1 MADRATQHTGLM
13 PPPQAQQSVV
23 DDNGYLLTR
32 RATLAPA
39 TADAEARTVEV
50 VWSTGAP
57 VRRRDMAGPYI
68 ERLSLAPEAVDLSRL
83 EGASVLDAHRQTAVR
98 DVLGSVRSAVVDGKR
113 GTALIQFSARPEVE
127 PVWQDVLAGILRHVS
142 VGYSVEEWAETTE
155 NGARVLTAVRW
166 TPHEI
171 SLVPTPADP
180 GAHIRMETEMTE
192 TTTTSAAAQTRNSC
206 VDTDNAGG
214 RIATSVAAG
223 NSSQTRAAA
232 NAEIRS
238 IARIAGLDQ
247 SWIDGQ
253 IDANADADTARRAA
267 FEALANRSAP
277 AIRTEQVRVEMGES
291 QDEPALRAR
300 QMGEALYARINPRH
314 ELSEPARRYAYATPV
329 DMAKEL
335 LTLRGESTM
344 ALSPASLVTRALH
357 TTSDFPIILGDTV
370 GRVLRDAYQAAPSG
384 IRRLGRQTTA
394 RDFRA
399 VNKIMLGEAPLLEKL
414 NEHGEIKAGTMAE
427 AREAYKVETWARKIG
442 ITRQVL
448 VNDDLGAFA
457 DLARRM
463 GQAAAETEARILV
476 TLLEAGSGNGPT
488 LSDGKTLFHADHGN
502 KAGTG
507 ATISDAT
514 LSAARL
520 ALRTQKGIED
530 RTIRVTPRNL
540 LVPPALETTA
550 EKWLASIA
558 PATAADVNP
567 FSGSLSLVVEPRL
580 SSATRWYVTADPSE
594 IDGLEFAYL
603 SGAEGPQVE
612 SRSGWDVDGVEIRV
626 ILDFG
631 AGFIDHRGWFMN
643 AGA

>member
-1 MADRATQHTGLM
+1 MAETEIALSTPM
-13 PPPQAQQSVV
+13 VPPGRSAETVQ
-23 DDNGYLLTR
+23 DGNGFFTR

-68 ERLSLAPEAVDLSRL
+68 ERLSLAPEAVDLSHL
-83 EGASVLDAHRQTAVR
+83 EAASVLDAHRQTAVR
-98 DVLGSVRSAVVDGKR
+98 DVLGSVRSAAVDGKR

-142 VGYSVEEWAETTE
+142 VGYSVEDWAETTE
-155 NGARVLTAVRW
+155 SGARVLTAVRW

-180 GAHIRMETEMTE
+180 GAHIRMETEMTD
-192 TTTTSAAAQTRNSC
+192 TTTTPAPPQAST
-206 VDTDNAGG
+206 TE
-214 RIATSVAAG
+214 
-223 NSSQTRAAA
+223 TRAEA

-253 IDANADADTARRAA
+253 IDGGADPDTARRAA
-267 FEALANRSAP
+267 FEALAKRSAP
-277 AIRTEQVRVEMGES
+277 AIRTEQVRVEMGDS
-291 QDEPALRAR
+291 QDDPALRAR

-314 ELSEPARRYAYATPV
+314 ELSEPARRYAYSSPV

-488 LSDGKTLFHADHGN
+488 MSDGKTLFHADHGN

-507 ATISDAT
+507 AAISDAT

-580 SSATRWYVTADPSE
+580 SSATRWYVTADPGE

>member
-1 MADRATQHTGLM
+1 
-13 PPPQAQQSVV
+13 
-23 DDNGYLLTR
+23 
-32 RATLAPA
+32 
-39 TADAEARTVEV
+39 
-50 VWSTGAP
+50 
-57 VRRRDMAGPYI
+57 
-68 ERLSLAPEAVDLSRL
+68 
-83 EGASVLDAHRQTAVR
+83 
-98 DVLGSVRSAVVDGKR
+98 
-113 GTALIQFSARPEVE
+113 
-127 PVWQDVLAGILRHVS
+127 
-142 VGYSVEEWAETTE
+142 
-155 NGARVLTAVRW
+155 
-166 TPHEI
+166 
-171 SLVPTPADP
+171 
-180 GAHIRMETEMTE
+180 
-192 TTTTSAAAQTRNSC
+192 
-206 VDTDNAGG
+206 
-214 RIATSVAAG
+214 
-223 NSSQTRAAA
+223 
-232 NAEIRS
+232 
-238 IARIAGLDQ
+238 
-247 SWIDGQ
+247 
-253 IDANADADTARRAA
+253 
-267 FEALANRSAP
+267 
-277 AIRTEQVRVEMGES
+277 
-291 QDEPALRAR
+291 
-300 QMGEALYARINPRH
+300 
-314 ELSEPARRYAYATPV
+314 
-329 DMAKEL
+329 MAKEL

-448 VNDDLGAFA
+448 VNDDLGAFS

-476 TLLEAGSGNGPT
+476 ALLEAGSGNGPT
-488 LSDGKTLFHADHGN
+488 MSDGKTLFHADHGN

-507 ATISDAT
+507 AAISDAT

-580 SSATRWYVTADPSE
+580 SSATRWYVTADPGE

-631 AGFIDHRGWFMN
+631 AGLHRPSGLVHERRGVSMADLAQLTAWRDALMAARYRGVRTVEYDGKRVTYASDGEMAAALADLN
-643 AGA
+643 RQIAGATDRISVVRIQSSKGL

>member
-1 MADRATQHTGLM
+1 MAETM
-13 PPPQAQQSVV
+13 E
-23 DDNGYLLTR
+23 LLTR
-32 RATLAPA
+32 RAKLAPA
-39 TADAEARTVEV
+39 TADPDARTVDV

-68 ERLSLAPEAVDLSRL
+68 ERLSLDPQAVDLSRL

-98 DVLGSVRSAVVDGKR
+98 DVLGSVRSAAVDGKR

-127 PVWQDVLAGILRHVS
+127 PVWQDVLSGILRHVS

-192 TTTTSAAAQTRNSC
+192 TTSTAAPPEAPTTE
-206 VDTDNAGG
+206 
-214 RIATSVAAG
+214 
-223 NSSQTRAAA
+223 TRAEA

-253 IDANADADTARRAA
+253 IDGGADPDTARRAA
-267 FEALANRSAP
+267 FEALAQRSAP

-291 QDEPALRAR
+291 QDDPALRAR

-314 ELSEPARRYAYATPV
+314 ELSEPARRYAYSTPV

-507 ATISDAT
+507 TAISDAT

-580 SSATRWYVTADPSE
+580 SSATRWYVTADPGE

>member
-1 MADRATQHTGLM
+1 MSDALE
-13 PPPQAQQSVV
+13 
-23 DDNGYLLTR
+23 LLTR
-32 RATLAPA
+32 RASLAPA
-39 TADAEARTVEV
+39 TADRDARTVEV
-50 VWSTGAP
+50 IWSTGAP
-57 VRRRDMAGPYI
+57 VRRRDMAGEYI
-68 ERLSLAPEAVDLSRL
+68 ERLSLDAAAVDLSRL
-83 EGASVLDAHRQTAVR
+83 EGGSVLDAHRQSAVR
-98 DVLGSVRSAVVDGKR
+98 DVLGSVRKAAVDGRR
-113 GTALIQFSARPEVE
+113 GTALIQFSGRPEVE
-127 PVWQDVLAGILRHVS
+127 PIWQDVLAGILRHVS
-142 VGYSVEEWAETTE
+142 VGYTVEEWAESKE
-155 NGARVLTAVRW
+155 DGARVMTAVRW

-180 GAHIRMETEMTE
+180 GAKIRMENDMT
-192 TTTTSAAAQTRNSC
+192 
-206 VDTDNAGG
+206 DTDTGAAEAPP
-214 RIATSVAAG
+214 ATAT
-223 NSSQTRAAA
+223 QTRAAI

-238 IARIAGLDQ
+238 IARIAGLGQ
-247 SWIDGQ
+247 SWVDGQ
-253 IDANADADTARRAA
+253 IDAEADADTARRAA
-267 FEALANRSAP
+267 FEALAKRSAP
-277 AIRTEQVRVEMGES
+277 TIRTEQVRVEMGDS
-291 QDEPALRAR
+291 QDDPALRAR

-314 ELSEPARRYAYATPV
+314 DLSEPARRYAYATPV

-476 TLLEAGSGNGPT
+476 TLLETGSGNGPT
-488 LSDGKTLFHADHGN
+488 MSDGKTLFHADHGN

-507 ATISDAT
+507 AAISDAT

-580 SSATRWYVTADPSE
+580 TSATRWYVTADPGE
-594 IDGLEFAYL
+594 IDGMEFAYL

>member
-1 MADRATQHTGLM
+1 MADM
-13 PPPQAQQSVV
+13 ME
-23 DDNGYLLTR
+23 LLTR

-39 TADAEARTVEV
+39 TADPEARTVEV

-57 VRRRDMAGPYI
+57 VRRRDMAGQYI
-68 ERLSLAPEAVDLSRL
+68 ERLSLDPKAVDLSRL

-98 DVLGSVRSAVVDGKR
+98 DVLGSVCSAAVDGKR

-142 VGYSVEEWAETTE
+142 VGYSAEDWAETTE

-180 GAHIRMETEMTE
+180 GAHIRMETEMTD
-192 TTTTSAAAQTRNSC
+192 TTTREAA
-206 VDTDNAGG
+206 DTAP
-214 RIATSVAAG
+214 TTE
-223 NSSQTRAAA
+223 TRAAA

-253 IDANADADTARRAA
+253 IDGGADPDTARRAA
-267 FEALANRSAP
+267 FEALAQRSAP

-291 QDEPALRAR
+291 QDDPARRAR
-300 QMGEALYARINPRH
+300 QMGEALYARINPHH
-314 ELSEPARRYAYATPV
+314 ELSDPARRYAYATPV

-448 VNDDLGAFA
+448 VNDDLGAFS

-476 TLLEAGSGNGPT
+476 TFLEAGSGNGPT

-507 ATISDAT
+507 AAISDAT

-580 SSATRWYVTADPSE
+580 SSATRWYVTADPGE

-603 SGAEGPQVE
+603 SRAEGPQVE

>member
-1 MADRATQHTGLM
+1 MNDTVT
-13 PPPQAQQSVV
+13 
-23 DDNGYLLTR
+23 LLTR
-32 RATLAPA
+32 RADLAPA
-39 TADAEARTVEV
+39 SADRDARTVEV
-50 VWSTGAP
+50 IWSTGAP
-57 VRRRDMAGPYI
+57 VRRRDMAGPYV

-83 EGASVLDAHRQTAVR
+83 QGASVLDAHRQSAVR
-98 DVLGSVRSAVVDGKR
+98 DVLGSVQSASVDGQR
-113 GTALIQFSARPEVE
+113 GTALIRFSARPEVE
-127 PVWQDVLAGILRHVS
+127 PLWQDVLSGILRHVS

-155 NGARVLTAVRW
+155 NGARLLTAVRW

-180 GAHIRMETEMTE
+180 GARIRMETNMTDTTITPAPPE
-192 TTTTSAAAQTRNSC
+192 TQTRTAIN
-206 VDTDNAGG
+206 T
-214 RIATSVAAG
+214 
-223 NSSQTRAAA
+223 
-232 NAEIRS
+232 EIRS

-253 IDANADADTARRAA
+253 IDAAVDADSARRAA
-267 FEALANRSAP
+267 FEALASRSAP
-277 AIRTEQVRVEMGES
+277 TIRTEQVRVEMGES
-291 QDEPALRAR
+291 QDDPALRAR

-314 ELSEPARRYAYATPV
+314 DLSEPARRYAYATPV

-344 ALSPASLVTRALH
+344 ALSPATLVTRALH
-357 TTSDFPIILGDTV
+357 TTSDFPIILGNTV

-384 IRRLGRQTTA
+384 IRRLGRQTSA
-394 RDFRA
+394 RDFRS

-427 AREAYKVETWARKIG
+427 AREAYKIETWAKKIG

-448 VNDDLGAFA
+448 VNDDLGAFS

-463 GQAAAETEARILV
+463 GQGAAETEARILV
-476 TLLEAGSGNGPT
+476 TLLEANSGNGPT
-488 LSDGKTLFHADHGN
+488 LSDTKALFHLDHGN

-507 ATISDAT
+507 AVISDTT

-520 ALRTQKGIED
+520 ALRTQKGID
-530 RTIRVTPRNL
+530 GRIIRVTPKNL
-540 LVPPALETTA
+540 LVPPALETVA
-550 EKWLASIA
+550 EKWLATIA

-567 FSGSLSLVVEPRL
+567 FSGAMSLVVEPRL
-580 SSATRWYVTADPSE
+580 SSATRWYVTADPGE

-603 SGAEGPQVE
+603 SGNEGPQVE

>member
-1 MADRATQHTGLM
+1 MV
-13 PPPQAQQSVV
+13 PPGRSAETVQNR
-23 DDNGYLLTR
+23 NGFLTR

-50 VWSTGAP
+50 IWSTGAP

-68 ERLSLAPEAVDLSRL
+68 ECLSLAPEAVDLSRL

-98 DVLGSVRSAVVDGKR
+98 DVLGSVRSAAVDGRR

-142 VGYSVEEWAETTE
+142 VGYSVEDWAETTE

-192 TTTTSAAAQTRNSC
+192 TPDTVA
-206 VDTDNAGG
+206 TDNTAQG
-214 RIATSVAAG
+214 RHDIVEAG
-223 NSSQTRAAA
+223 NDVRNRRCTVPNGNGATNRTEA
-232 NAEIRS
+232 NGEIRS

-253 IDANADADTARRAA
+253 IDADANPDAARRAA
-267 FEALANRSAP
+267 FDALAKRSAP
-277 AIRTEQVRVEMGES
+277 AIRTEQVRVEMGQS
-291 QDEPALRAR
+291 HDDPALRAR

-314 ELSEPARRYAYATPV
+314 EISEPARRYAYSTPV

-357 TTSDFPIILGDTV
+357 TNSDFPIILGDTV

-507 ATISDAT
+507 AAISDAT

-580 SSATRWYVTADPSE
+580 SSATRWYVTADPGE

>member
-1 MADRATQHTGLM
+1 MHDTIT
-13 PPPQAQQSVV
+13 
-23 DDNGYLLTR
+23 LLTR
-32 RATLAPA
+32 RADLAPA
-39 TADAEARTVEV
+39 SADRDARTVEV
-50 VWSTGAP
+50 IWSTGAP
-57 VRRRDMAGPYI
+57 VRRRDMAGQYI

-83 EGASVLDAHRQTAVR
+83 QGASVLDAHRQSAVR
-98 DVLGSVRSAVVDGKR
+98 DVLGSVQSAAVDGQR
-113 GTALIQFSARPEVE
+113 GTALIRFSSRPEVE
-127 PVWQDVLAGILRHVS
+127 PLWQDVLSGILRHVS

-180 GAHIRMETEMTE
+180 GAHIRMETNMTD
-192 TTTTSAAAQTRNSC
+192 TTITPAPPAAQTR
-206 VDTDNAGG
+206 
-214 RIATSVAAG
+214 AAI
-223 NSSQTRAAA
+223 NT
-232 NAEIRS
+232 EIRS

-253 IDANADADTARRAA
+253 IDAAADADTARLAA
-267 FEALANRSAP
+267 FEALAARSAP
-277 AIRTEQVRVEMGES
+277 MIRTEQVRVEMGES
-291 QDEPALRAR
+291 HDDPALRAR

-357 TTSDFPIILGDTV
+357 TTSDFPIILGNTV

-384 IRRLGRQTTA
+384 IRRLGRQTSA
-394 RDFRA
+394 RDFRS

-414 NEHGEIKAGTMAE
+414 NEAGEIKAGTMAE
-427 AREAYKVETWARKIG
+427 AREAYKIETWAKKIG

-463 GQAAAETEARILV
+463 GQGAAETEARILV
-476 TLLEAGSGNGPT
+476 TLLEANSGNGPT
-488 LSDGKTLFHADHGN
+488 LSDSKALFHADHGN
-502 KAGTG
+502 KAASG
-507 ATISDAT
+507 AAISDTT

-520 ALRTQKGIED
+520 ALRTQKGID
-530 RTIRVTPRNL
+530 GRVIRVTPKNL
-540 LVPPALETTA
+540 LVPPALETVA
-550 EKWLASIA
+550 EKWLATIA

-567 FSGSLSLVVEPRL
+567 FSGAMSLVVEPRL
-580 SSATRWYVTADPSE
+580 TSATRWYVTADPGE

-603 SGAEGPQVE
+603 SGNEGPQVE

-631 AGFIDHRGWFMN
+631 AGFIDHRGWFQN

>member
-1 MADRATQHTGLM
+1 MADTVELH
-13 PPPQAQQSVV
+13 
-23 DDNGYLLTR
+23 TR
-32 RATLAPA
+32 RASLRPQTVNV
-39 TADAEARTVEV
+39 EERNVEV

-98 DVLGSVRSAVVDGKR
+98 DVLGTVRSATVDGKR

-142 VGYSVEEWAETTE
+142 VGYTVEEWSETTE

-180 GAHIRMETEMTE
+180 GAHIRMETEMTD
-192 TTTTSAAAQTRNSC
+192 TTTREGADKAPTTE
-206 VDTDNAGG
+206 
-214 RIATSVAAG
+214 
-223 NSSQTRAAA
+223 TRAEA

-253 IDANADADTARRAA
+253 IDAGADPDTARRAA
-267 FEALANRSAP
+267 FEALAKRSAP
-277 AIRTEQVRVEMGES
+277 AIRTEQVRVEIGES
-291 QDEPALRAR
+291 QDDPAIRAR

-394 RDFRA
+394 RDFRS

-414 NEHGEIKAGTMAE
+414 DEHGEIKAGTMAE

-476 TLLEAGSGNGPT
+476 TLLEAGNGNGPT
-488 LSDGKTLFHADHGN
+488 MSDGKTLFHADHGN

-507 ATISDAT
+507 AAISDAT

-530 RTIRVTPRNL
+530 RTIRVTPKHL

-580 SSATRWYVTADPSE
+580 TSPTRWYVTAEPGE

>member
-1 MADRATQHTGLM
+1 MADTL
-13 PPPQAQQSVV
+13 
-23 DDNGYLLTR
+23 NLLTR
-32 RATLAPA
+32 RASLKPQ
-39 TADAEARTVEV
+39 TVNVDERNV
-50 VWSTGAP
+50 EIVWSTGAP
-57 VRRRDMAGPYI
+57 VRRRDMAGQYI
-68 ERLSLAPEAVDLSRL
+68 ELLSLAPEAVDLSRL

-98 DVLGSVRSAVVDGKR
+98 DVLGSVRSASVDGTR

-127 PVWQDVLAGILRHVS
+127 PVWQDVMAGILRHVS

-180 GAHIRMETEMTE
+180 GAHIRMETEMTD
-192 TTTTSAAAQTRNSC
+192 TPDTVA
-206 VDTDNAGG
+206 TDNTAQG
-214 RIATSVAAG
+214 RSDIVGADNDVQNKRSTVPDGNEAT
-223 NSSQTRAAA
+223 TRARA

-238 IARIAGLDQ
+238 IASVAGLDQ

-253 IDANADADTARRAA
+253 IDAHADPDTARRAA
-267 FEALANRSAP
+267 FDALANRSAP
-277 AIRTEQVRVEMGES
+277 SIRTEQVRVEMGQS
-291 QDEPALRAR
+291 HDDPAVRTR

-314 ELSEPARRYAYATPV
+314 ELSEPARRYAYSTPV

-384 IRRLGRQTTA
+384 IRRLGRQTSA

-448 VNDDLGAFA
+448 VNDDLGAFS

-488 LSDGKTLFHADHGN
+488 MSDGKALFHADHGN

-507 ATISDAT
+507 AVISDAT

-580 SSATRWYVTADPSE
+580 SSATRWYVTADPGE

-603 SGAEGPQVE
+603 SGTEGPQVE

-631 AGFIDHRGWFMN
+631 AGFIDHRGWFAN

>member
-1 MADRATQHTGLM
+1 MADAM
-13 PPPQAQQSVV
+13 E
-23 DDNGYLLTR
+23 LLTR

-57 VRRRDMAGPYI
+57 VRRRDMAGQYI

-98 DVLGSVRSAVVDGKR
+98 DVLGSVRSAAVDGKR
-113 GTALIQFSARPEVE
+113 GTAVIQFSARPEVE

-142 VGYSVEEWAETTE
+142 VGYSVEDWAETTE

-180 GAHIRMETEMTE
+180 GAHIRMETEMTD
-192 TTTTSAAAQTRNSC
+192 TTTTPASPEAPT
-206 VDTDNAGG
+206 TE
-214 RIATSVAAG
+214 
-223 NSSQTRAAA
+223 TRAEA

-253 IDANADADTARRAA
+253 IDGGADPDTARRAA
-267 FEALANRSAP
+267 FEALAQRSAP
-277 AIRTEQVRVEMGES
+277 TIRTEQVGVEMGES
-291 QDEPALRAR
+291 QDDPALRAR

-314 ELSEPARRYAYATPV
+314 ELSEPARRYAYSTPV

-335 LTLRGESTM
+335 LTLRGETTM

-399 VNKIMLGEAPLLEKL
+399 VNKIMLGGAPLLEKL

-488 LSDGKTLFHADHGN
+488 MSDGKTLFHADHGN

-507 ATISDAT
+507 AAISDAT

-550 EKWLASIA
+550 EKWLATIA

-580 SSATRWYVTADPSE
+580 SSATRWYVTAEPGE

>member
-1 MADRATQHTGLM
+1 MAETM
-13 PPPQAQQSVV
+13 E
-23 DDNGYLLTR
+23 LLTR
-32 RATLAPA
+32 RATIAPS
-39 TADAEARTVEV
+39 TADPEARTVEV
-50 VWSTGAP
+50 IWSTGAP

-68 ERLSLAPEAVDLSRL
+68 ERLSLDPQAVDLSRL

-98 DVLGSVRSAVVDGKR
+98 DVLGSVRSAAVDGKR
-113 GTALIQFSARPEVE
+113 GTALVQFSARPEVE

-142 VGYSVEEWAETTE
+142 VGYSVEDWAETTE
-155 NGARVLTAVRW
+155 NGARVLTAVCW

-180 GAHIRMETEMTE
+180 GAHIRMETEMTD
-192 TTTTSAAAQTRNSC
+192 TTIQEAA
-206 VDTDNAGG
+206 DTAPS
-214 RIATSVAAG
+214 TE
-223 NSSQTRAAA
+223 TRAET

-253 IDANADADTARRAA
+253 IDGGADPDTARRAA
-267 FEALANRSAP
+267 FEALAQRSAP
-277 AIRTEQVRVEMGES
+277 TIRTEQVRVEMGES
-291 QDEPALRAR
+291 QDDPALRAR

-314 ELSEPARRYAYATPV
+314 ELSEPARRYAYSTPV

-335 LTLRGESTM
+335 LNLRGESTM

-357 TTSDFPIILGDTV
+357 TTSDFPIILGDTM

-442 ITRQVL
+442 VTRQVL
-448 VNDDLGAFA
+448 VNDDLGSFS

-488 LSDGKTLFHADHGN
+488 MSDGKTLFHADHGN

-507 ATISDAT
+507 AVISDAT

-580 SSATRWYVTADPSE
+580 SSATRWYVTADPGE

>member
-1 MADRATQHTGLM
+1 MSDTLE
-13 PPPQAQQSVV
+13 
-23 DDNGYLLTR
+23 LLTR
-32 RATLAPA
+32 RADLAPA
-39 TADAEARTVEV
+39 TADPETRTVEV

-57 VRRRDMAGPYI
+57 VRRRDMAGEYI
-68 ERLSLAPEAVDLSRL
+68 ERLSLDPEAVDLSRL
-83 EGASVLDAHRQTAVR
+83 EGASVLDAHRQSAVR
-98 DVLGSVRSAVVDGKR
+98 DVLGSVREAAVDGRR

-127 PVWQDVLAGILRHVS
+127 PIWQDVLTGILRHVS
-142 VGYSVEEWAETTE
+142 VGYSVEEWAESQE

-180 GAHIRMETEMTE
+180 GAKIRMETNMTDTDTGAADTPPATE
-192 TTTTSAAAQTRNSC
+192 T
-206 VDTDNAGG
+206 
-214 RIATSVAAG
+214 
-223 NSSQTRAAA
+223 QTRAAV

-247 SWIDGQ
+247 AWIDSQ
-253 IDANADADTARRAA
+253 IDAEADADTARRAA
-267 FEALANRSAP
+267 FEALARRSSP
-277 AIRTEQVRVEMGES
+277 TIRAEQVRVEMGES

-314 ELSEPARRYAYATPV
+314 ELTEPARRYAYATPV
-329 DMAKEL
+329 DMAREL

-344 ALSPASLVTRALH
+344 GLSPASIVTRALH

-370 GRVLRDAYQAAPSG
+370 GRVLRDAYQAAPVG
-384 IRRLGRQTTA
+384 VRRLGRQTTA

-448 VNDDLGAFA
+448 VNDDLGAFS

-463 GQAAAETEARILV
+463 GQGAAETEARILV
-476 TLLEAGSGNGPT
+476 DLLEANTGNGPK
-488 LSDGKTLFHADHGN
+488 LSDNKTLFHADHGN
-502 KAGTG
+502 KAGSG
-507 ATISDAT
+507 AAISDTT

-530 RTIRVTPRNL
+530 RTIRVTPKNL
-540 LVPPALETTA
+540 LVPPALETDA
-550 EKWLASIA
+550 EKWLATVA
-558 PATAADVNP
+558 PAKAADVNP

-580 SSATRWYVTADPSE
+580 ASATRWYVTADPGE
-594 IDGLEFAYL
+594 IDGLEYAYL
-603 SGAEGPQVE
+603 SGNEGPQVE

-631 AGFIDHRGWFMN
+631 AGFVDHRGWFMN
-643 AGA
+643 PGA

>member
-1 MADRATQHTGLM
+1 MAETEIALSTLM
-13 PPPQAQQSVV
+13 VPPGRSAETVQ
-23 DDNGYLLTR
+23 DGNGFLTR
-32 RATLAPA
+32 RATLAPS
-39 TADAEARTVEV
+39 TADPEARTVEV

-57 VRRRDMAGPYI
+57 VRRRDMAGQYI

-98 DVLGSVRSAVVDGKR
+98 DVLGSVRRAAVDGRR
-113 GTALIQFSARPEVE
+113 GTALIQFSSRPEVE
-127 PVWQDVLAGILRHVS
+127 PVWQDVMAGILRHVS
-142 VGYSVEEWAETTE
+142 VGYSVEDWAETTE

-180 GAHIRMETEMTE
+180 GAHIRMETEMTD
-192 TTTTSAAAQTRNSC
+192 TTTTPPEAPKTE
-206 VDTDNAGG
+206 
-214 RIATSVAAG
+214 
-223 NSSQTRAAA
+223 TRAEA

-253 IDANADADTARRAA
+253 IDGGADPDTARRAA
-267 FEALANRSAP
+267 FEALAKRSAP

-291 QDEPALRAR
+291 QDDPALRAR

-314 ELSEPARRYAYATPV
+314 ELSEPARRYAYSTPV

-507 ATISDAT
+507 AAISDAT

-558 PATAADVNP
+558 PASAADVNP

-580 SSATRWYVTADPSE
+580 SSATRWYVTADPGE

-631 AGFIDHRGWFMN
+631 AGIIDHRGWFMN

>member
-1 MADRATQHTGLM
+1 MADTM
-13 PPPQAQQSVV
+13 
-23 DDNGYLLTR
+23 DLLTR

-39 TADAEARTVEV
+39 TADPEARTVEV

-57 VRRRDMAGPYI
+57 VRRRDMAGQYI

-98 DVLGSVRSAVVDGKR
+98 DVLGSVRSAAVDGKR
-113 GTALIQFSARPEVE
+113 GTALIQFSTRPEVD
-127 PVWQDVLAGILRHVS
+127 PVWQDVLEGILRHVS
-142 VGYSVEEWAETTE
+142 VGYSVEDWAETAE

-180 GAHIRMETEMTE
+180 GAHIRMETEMTD
-192 TTTTSAAAQTRNSC
+192 TTTTPAPPEAPT
-206 VDTDNAGG
+206 TE
-214 RIATSVAAG
+214 
-223 NSSQTRAAA
+223 TRAEA

-253 IDANADADTARRAA
+253 IDGGADPDTARRAA
-267 FEALANRSAP
+267 FEALAKRSAP

-291 QDEPALRAR
+291 QDDPALRAR

-314 ELSEPARRYAYATPV
+314 EVSDPARRYAYSTPV

-335 LTLRGESTM
+335 LRLRGESIM

-442 ITRQVL
+442 VTRQVL

-488 LSDGKTLFHADHGN
+488 ISDGKTLFHADHGN

-507 ATISDAT
+507 AVISDAT

-567 FSGSLSLVVEPRL
+567 FSGALSLVVEPRL
-580 SSATRWYVTADPSE
+580 SSATRWYVTADPGE

>member
-1 MADRATQHTGLM
+1 MADTETTSAWTHSNVGN
-13 PPPQAQQSVV
+13 
-23 DDNGYLLTR
+23 DNVSLLTR
-32 RATLAPA
+32 RASVKPQTVNVV
-39 TADAEARTVEV
+39 ERNVEV

-57 VRRRDMAGPYI
+57 VRRRDMAGHYI
-68 ERLSLAPEAVDLSRL
+68 ERLSLDPQAVDLSRL

-98 DVLGSVRSAVVDGKR
+98 DVLGSVRSAAVDGKR

-142 VGYSVEEWAETTE
+142 VGYSVEDWAETTE

-180 GAHIRMETEMTE
+180 GAHIRMETEMTD
-192 TTTTSAAAQTRNSC
+192 TTTTTAPPKAQTE
-206 VDTDNAGG
+206 
-214 RIATSVAAG
+214 
-223 NSSQTRAAA
+223 TRAAA

-253 IDANADADTARRAA
+253 IDGGADPDTARRAA
-267 FEALANRSAP
+267 FEALASRSAP
-277 AIRTEQVRVEMGES
+277 SIRTEQVSVEMGES
-291 QDEPALRAR
+291 QDDPALRAR

-314 ELSEPARRYAYATPV
+314 ELSEPARRYAYSTPV

-399 VNKIMLGEAPLLEKL
+399 VNKIMLSEAPLLEKL

-442 ITRQVL
+442 VTRQVL

-488 LSDGKTLFHADHGN
+488 LLDGKTLFHADHGN

-507 ATISDAT
+507 AAISDAT

-580 SSATRWYVTADPSE
+580 SSATRWYVTADPGE

-626 ILDFG
+626 ILHFG

>member
-1 MADRATQHTGLM
+1 MSDTLE
-13 PPPQAQQSVV
+13 
-23 DDNGYLLTR
+23 LLTR
-32 RATLAPA
+32 HANLAPA
-39 TADAEARTVEV
+39 TADRDARTVEV
-50 VWSTGAP
+50 IWSTGAP
-57 VRRRDMAGPYI
+57 VRRRDMTGEYI
-68 ERLSLAPEAVDLSRL
+68 ERLSLNPEAVDLSRL
-83 EGASVLDAHRQTAVR
+83 DSASVLDAHRQSAVR
-98 DVLGSVRSAVVDGKR
+98 DVLGSVREAAVDGRR
-113 GTALIQFSARPEVE
+113 GTALIQFSSRPEVE
-127 PVWQDVLAGILRHVS
+127 PIWQDVVAGILRHVS

-180 GAHIRMETEMTE
+180 GAKIRMETEMND
-192 TTTTSAAAQTRNSC
+192 TTT
-206 VDTDNAGG
+206 D
-214 RIATSVAAG
+214 ATNPPETLA
-223 NSSQTRAAA
+223 RATI

-247 SWIDGQ
+247 TWIDGQ
-253 IDANADADTARRAA
+253 IDGDADADGARRAA
-267 FEALANRSAP
+267 FEALARRSSP
-277 AIRTEQVRVEMGES
+277 AIWTEQVRVEIGES

-344 ALSPASLVTRALH
+344 GLSPASIVTRALH

-370 GRVLRDAYQAAPSG
+370 GRVLRDAYQAAPAG
-384 IRRLGRQTTA
+384 VRRLGRQTTA

-448 VNDDLGAFA
+448 VNDDLGAFS

-463 GQAAAETEARILV
+463 GQGAAETEARILV
-476 TLLEAGSGNGPT
+476 DLLEANTGNGPK
-488 LSDGKTLFHADHGN
+488 LSDNKTLFHADHSN
-502 KAGTG
+502 KAGSG
-507 ATISDAT
+507 AAISDTT

-530 RTIRVTPRNL
+530 RTIRVTPKNL
-540 LVPPALETTA
+540 LVPPALETEA
-550 EKWLASIA
+550 EKWLATVA
-558 PATAADVNP
+558 PAKAADVNP

-580 SSATRWYVTADPSE
+580 ASATRWYITADPSE
-594 IDGLEFAYL
+594 IDGLEYAYL
-603 SGAEGPQVE
+603 SGNEGPQVE

-643 AGA
+643 PGS